1 VVLTPEEI
9 KNKEFRTAHR
19 GYDCDEVASFLRI
32 VAEEFSAV
40 QEAGGGSLDDGA
52 RGEDPFSAL
61 GENVAGILRDVSV
74 RASSI
79 TEAAERGVAEAR
91 HDAERMRREAEE
103 LHLEAKQLRDQ
114 ASEMLNEANRE
125 ASSLRDSASAAAERL
140 NLVAREHELLVDAT
154 HRLRGSLGS
163 VEEVFE
169 MLKSKISQAGD
180 LIDEPH
186 AQ

>member
-1 VVLTPEEI
+1 VDLTPEEI
-9 KNKEFRTAHR
+9 ENKEFRTAHR

-40 QEAGGGSLDDGA
+40 QEAGGGSQDDGA
-52 RGEDPFSAL
+52 RGGDPFSAL
-61 GENVAGILRDVSV
+61 GENVAGILRDASV
-74 RASSI
+74 HASSI

-91 HDAERMRREAEE
+91 HDAERIRREAEE

-114 ASEMLNEANRE
+114 ASEILSEANRE
-125 ASSLRDSASAAAERL
+125 ASSLR
-140 NLVAREHELLVDAT
+140 REHERLVDAT

-169 MLKSKISQAGD
+169 MLKSEISQAGD

-186 AQ
+186 GQ